1 MYSDRLLLLML
12 IISSHFQ
19 NVLSMN
25 HGIRRNA
32 ADDVLVDIGP
42 LPSPR
47 YSESIAKI
55 PQLEGLKGLQLD
67 LAKKQFLPSNV
78 TSLEQLLYLSTIGKD
93 DKSKTLFTYAQQKK
107 FDKAEGIKRWVRRCF
122 VFNAGVIIA
131 TALTPLASLMSG
143 FECPDG
149 NATHC
154 LSSKSVVLTPA
165 TISWFGA
172 LIVGF
177 SSLYATGISP
187 DLSARKADKV
197 QDEIN
202 DLHHHYATI
211 AKHLIDIYFDD
222 PPKGKAIVAMF
233 DIAELKE
240 RAKTKTYR
248 NKIGGNLISSLEEAC
263 NFIKTGN
270 VLSQFT
276 AIENYIRSE
285 MNRKLAEANRK
296 RIEALEKK
304 YIRTTSKKSHIRK
317 RNKKYEIKK

>member
-19 NVLSMN
+19 SVMPMN
-25 HGIRRNA
+25 HDVRRTA
-32 ADDVLVDIGP
+32 TDDVLINIGP

-47 YSESIAKI
+47 YSESINKM
-55 PQLEGLKGLQLD
+55 PQTEGLKRLRSD
-67 LAKKQFLPSNV
+67 LVKKQFLPSNAS
-78 TSLEQLLYLSTIGKD
+78 SLEQLLYLSTINKD
-93 DKSKTLFTYAQQKK
+93 DKSKSLFTYAQQKK
-107 FDKAEGIKRWVRRCF
+107 FDEAEGIKRWVRRCF
-122 VFNAGVIIA
+122 VINAGVIIA
-131 TALTPLASLMSG
+131 TALTPFTSAMS
-143 FECPDG
+143 FLQCADE

-154 LSSKSVVLTPA
+154 LSSKPVILSPA

-197 QDEIN
+197 QDEIG
-202 DLHHHYATI
+202 DLHNRYATM
-211 AKHLIDIYFDD
+211 AKHLVDIYFDD
-222 PPKGKAIVAMF
+222 PQKGKDIVAMF

-240 RAKTKTYR
+240 RAQAKTYR

-276 AIENYIRSE
+276 AIENYIRTE
-285 MNRKLAEANRK
+285 VNRKGAEADRK
-296 RIEALEKK
+296 WIEALEKT
-304 YIRTTSKKSHIRK
+304 IREQQNKKSHIKK
-317 RNKKYEIKK
+317 RNKKHETKK